1 MNQPTIFIVFIGL
14 IPRGVPKTINK
25 KRQKSLVPEGSLS
38 RRGTICGM
46 ASCSASSISTC
57 DESHNEVLEDHQGF
71 ECWKFVS
78 FLRYKV
84 AISHSYVSLP
94 EGRLRCQKELGNHFL
109 CFKSSCLAETWDISK
124 IFQPVCVW
132 GHIFFAGWFR
142 CFQQT
147 ITGHLWFFVWPNI
160 GYSWFKGQ
168 WPGTITIGYLL
179 CVYSILAS
187 GVIYS
192 TL

>member
-38 RRGTICGM
+38 RRGTICGL

-109 CFKSSCLAETWDISK
+109 CFKSSCLAETWDTSK
-124 IFQPVCVW
+124 IFQPVCV
-132 GHIFFAGWFR
+132 
-142 CFQQT
+142 
-147 ITGHLWFFVWPNI
+147 
-160 GYSWFKGQ
+160 
-168 WPGTITIGYLL
+168 
-179 CVYSILAS
+179 CVVTSFLQDGSVAFS
-187 GVIYS
+187 KQ
-192 TL
+192 L